1 MRMILLGTG
10 PFAVPTCQRLL
21 EDGHDI
27 ALVVTRPLVD
37 PQAKKPPPRPVYQ
50 WASQAGL
57 EIYEPA
63 SINSPEAIA
72 RLAGLQADLMF
83 VCDYG
88 QILST
93 ASLATTRMGG
103 INLHGS
109 LLPRH
114 RGAAPVQWTLLSGD
128 AQAGVTLIHMTPRL
142 DAGPA
147 LAIAQTEIAED
158 ESAEQL
164 ELRLAQLG
172 VAATLQA
179 VAMLADWD
187 GHSSIGV
194 IQDAGLVTKAP
205 RFAKRDGQ
213 LDFRQSAEQLVRQ
226 VRACQPWPSTFAE
239 LAWPEGKKMRLLIK
253 AARAVSVTL
262 PELKDQ
268 PVGTV
273 AVVDTRQSEVWQP
286 KVLATSA
293 TDGGRPK
300 VLASSAT
307 DGGQPKVLENS
318 ATVLGYGD
326 WSAPWQRVLGVS
338 TGQGTLL
345 IGRVGPAGKREMNV
359 DEFLR
364 GHPIAET
371 AQFVPVSN
379 E

>member
-10 PFAVPTCQRLL
+10 PFAVPTCQQML

-37 PQAKKPPPRPVYQ
+37 PHAKKPPVRPVHQ

-63 SINSPEAIA
+63 SVNSAEAVE

-88 QILST
+88 QILSK
-93 ASLATTRMGG
+93 ACLSTTRLGG

-128 AQAGVTLIHMTPRL
+128 THAGVTVIHMTPRL

-147 LAIAQTEIAED
+147 LAIARTEIVED

-164 ELRLAQLG
+164 EPRLAQLG
-172 VAATLQA
+172 VAATRQA
-179 VAMLADWD
+179 IALLDDWD
-187 GHSSIGV
+187 GQKPIGV
-194 IQDAGLVTKAP
+194 IQDASLVTKAP

-213 LDFRQSAEQLVRQ
+213 LDFRQSAEQLARQ

-239 LAWPEGKKMRLLIK
+239 LAWPAGKRMRLLVK
-253 AARAVSVTL
+253 AARAVPVAL
-262 PELKDQ
+262 PELRDK

-273 AVVDTRQSEVWQP
+273 AVVDTRNSHAWQSEVLAASATADEQAEA
-286 KVLATSA
+286 LATSA
-293 TDGGRPK
+293 
-300 VLASSAT
+300 L
-307 DGGQPKVLENS
+307 
-318 ATVLGYGD
+318 VLGYAD
-326 WSAPWQRVLGVS
+326 WSAPWQRVLAVA
-338 TGQGTLL
+338 TAEGTLL
-345 IGRVGPAGKREMNV
+345 IGRVGPAGKREMSA

-371 AQFVPVSN
+371 AQFVLADD
-379 E
+379 

>member
-10 PFAVPTCQRLL
+10 PFAVPTCQQLL

-37 PQAKKPPPRPVYQ
+37 PQAKKLPARPVHQ

-63 SINSPEAIA
+63 SINAPEAIE
-72 RLAGLQADLMF
+72 RLAGLEADLMF

-88 QILST
+88 QILSK
-93 ASLATTRMGG
+93 ASLSTTRLGG

-128 AQAGVTLIHMTPRL
+128 EQAGVTVIHMTPGL

-147 LAIAQTEIAED
+147 LAVASTQIVED
-158 ESAEQL
+158 ETAEQL
-164 ELRLAQLG
+164 EPRLAQLG
-172 VAATLQA
+172 VAATQHA
-179 VAMLADWD
+179 IAMLANWD
-187 GHSSIGV
+187 GRSPIGV

-213 LDFRQSAEQLVRQ
+213 LDFRRSAVLLARQ

-239 LAWPEGKKMRLLIK
+239 LAWPEGKKMRLLVK
-253 AARAVSVTL
+253 AARAIPDTL
-262 PELKDQ
+262 PGLKDR

-273 AVVDTRQSEVWQP
+273 TVVDTRELAGEQS

-293 TDGGRPK
+293 TGDA
-300 VLASSAT
+300 VLA
-307 DGGQPKVLENS
+307 
-318 ATVLGYGD
+318 GYSD
-326 WSAPWQRVLGVS
+326 WSAPWQRVLGVATS
-338 TGQGTLL
+338 EGTLL
-345 IGRVGPAGKREMNV
+345 IGRVGPAGKREMSV

-364 GHPIAET
+364 GHPILEV
-371 AQFVPVSN
+371 AQFVQAA
-379 E
+379 EQK

>member
-10 PFAVPTCQRLL
+10 PFAVPTCQQLL

-37 PQAKKPPPRPVYQ
+37 PRAKKPPERPVYQ

-63 SINSPEAIA
+63 SINAPEAIE

-88 QILST
+88 QILSK
-93 ASLATTRMGG
+93 ASLATTGLGG

-128 AQAGVTLIHMTPRL
+128 TQAGVTVIHMTPRL

-164 ELRLAQLG
+164 EPRLAQLG
-172 VAATLQA
+172 VAATQQA
-179 VAMLADWD
+179 VAMLAEWD
-187 GHSSIGV
+187 GQSPIGV

-205 RFAKRDGQ
+205 RFAKSDGQ
-213 LDFRQSAEQLVRQ
+213 LDFRRSAEQLARQ

-239 LAWPEGKKMRLLIK
+239 LAWPEGKKMRLLVK
-253 AARAVSVTL
+253 AARAVPATL
-262 PELKDQ
+262 PALRDK

-273 AVVDTRQSEVWQP
+273 AIVDTRQAEGWQPTFSATSATGDEQP

-293 TDGGRPK
+293 T
-300 VLASSAT
+300 LS
-307 DGGQPKVLENS
+307 
-318 ATVLGYGD
+318 GYGD
-326 WSAPWQRVLGVS
+326 WSAPWQRVLGVA
-338 TGQGTLL
+338 TGEGTLL
-345 IGRVGPAGKREMNV
+345 IGRVGPAGKREMSV

-364 GHPIAET
+364 GHPIQEA
-371 AQFVPVSN
+371 AQFVLAITNP
-379 E
+379 